1 MDILPSLCWQKPT
14 YPWYNWVVSTFFS
27 TSCGAWSCSP
37 DCSIFNPKYGQN
49 HVSYNYYSPFP
60 FLTAKVICQAGK
72 STHTIRLGL
81 VIGFV
86 LFFNHIIWHVYVP
99 KKVHTQWSYQWPPN
113 TLLKLASYATFF
125 THFSLE
131 LIQIESGGTK
141 MQTLLCILHSIS
153 QTWQGI
159 CGDGWHL
166 AGNFVFPEEY
176 KFSVVSC

>member
-37 DCSIFNPKYGQN
+37 DCSIFNPKYGQK
-49 HVSYNYYSPFP
+49 SRFIQLLQPFS
-60 FLTAKVICQAGK
+60 FSNCK
-72 STHTIRLGL
+72 SNLPSRQVHTHNTTRL

-99 KKVHTQWSYQWPPN
+99 KKVHTQLSYQWPPN

-153 QTWQGI
+153 QTWHGI

-176 KFSVVSC
+176 NFSVVSC